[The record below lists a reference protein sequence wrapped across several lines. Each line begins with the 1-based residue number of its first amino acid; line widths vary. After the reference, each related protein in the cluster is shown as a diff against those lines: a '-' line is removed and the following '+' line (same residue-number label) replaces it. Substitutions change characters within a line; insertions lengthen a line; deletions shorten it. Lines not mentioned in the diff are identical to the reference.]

1 MDAHNI
7 VPCWVASP
15 KLEYAAR
22 TIRGK
27 ITKQLP
33 EFLTD
38 FPPVEKHPHAA
49 GRTAEVRPPLRNL
62 SRKYG
67 GLWRSPLER
76 DLLTFGPASPSQPVD
91 WEETLSSLNVDR
103 TVGETAWARP
113 GAAAGLAM
121 LESFIDERLKRFDS
135 RRNDPNVAALSQ
147 MSPWIRFG
155 ESQSPSV
162 LACRHTRR
170 TLPLRPRRTRVSP
183 AGGAAGPARRE
194 EGGRGGRLLHR
205 GAGGAP
211 GADGQLLLLQREVRQ
226 RGGSVRFWSQHGRV
240 GGVPLILWCFWCSP
254 GAYEWARKTLKD
266 HAQDKRPY
274 IYTRRQLEEAQ
285 THDPLWN
292 AAQVLQNQNQGSSL
306 KNPSANVRFCPR

>member
-49 GRTAEVRPPLRNL
+49 GPTAQVRPPSRNL

-67 GLWRSPLER
+67 GLWRSTLER
-76 DLLTFGPASPSQPVD
+76 DLLTFGPSSPSQPVD
-91 WEETLSSLNVDR
+91 WKETLSSLSVDR

-113 GAAAGLAM
+113 GARAGLAM

-135 RRNDPNVAALSQ
+135 QRNDPNVAALSQ

-155 ESQSPSV
+155 ESPESE
-162 LACRHTRR
+162 
-170 TLPLRPRRTRVSP
+170 RPRLPAHEANATSP
-183 AGGAAGPARRE
+183 PPQATCRPSGWRCRSSAAGRR
-194 EGGRGGRLLHR
+194 RAWAWPPSSRSWWC
-205 GAGGAP
+205 AG
-211 GADGQLLLLQREVRQ
+211 
-226 RGGSVRFWSQHGRV
+226 S
-240 GGVPLILWCFWCSP
+240 
-254 GAYEWARKTLKD
+254 
-266 HAQDKRPY
+266 
-274 IYTRRQLEEAQ
+274 
-285 THDPLWN
+285 
-292 AAQVLQNQNQGSSL
+292 
-306 KNPSANVRFCPR
+306 